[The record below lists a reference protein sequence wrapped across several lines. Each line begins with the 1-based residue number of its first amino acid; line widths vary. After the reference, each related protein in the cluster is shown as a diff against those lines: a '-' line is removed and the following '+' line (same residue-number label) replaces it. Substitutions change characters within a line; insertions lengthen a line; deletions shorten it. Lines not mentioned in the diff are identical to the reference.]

1 MPVLLVMKYF
11 GIFPPHSF
19 LYRVSVVSRNVPTET
34 FSQKSSPVCLISKK
48 LLEVSFEHASL
59 YPCERIILITDKHLR
74 WYNLRKKWTL
84 LELSKHSLL
93 FCSVKLLF
101 LFKFLKISLLFLAYH
116 HTCFQ
121 CLNFVGALPIPVA
134 VNRVILKRF
143 QPHMSHFE
151 IKYIVMLNLR
161 RPNDIR
167 YI

>member
-84 LELSKHSLL
+84 LELSKKNHCYFVSKNYNFYSSL
-93 FCSVKLLF
+93 FKISF
-101 LFKFLKISLLFLAYH
+101 LFPYLPSYLFSKAQ
-116 HTCFQ
+116 F
-121 CLNFVGALPIPVA
+121 
-134 VNRVILKRF
+134 R
-143 QPHMSHFE
+143 
-151 IKYIVMLNLR
+151 R
-161 RPNDIR
+161 RPS
-167 YI
+167 YSGGSKPCYPQTFSASHESF